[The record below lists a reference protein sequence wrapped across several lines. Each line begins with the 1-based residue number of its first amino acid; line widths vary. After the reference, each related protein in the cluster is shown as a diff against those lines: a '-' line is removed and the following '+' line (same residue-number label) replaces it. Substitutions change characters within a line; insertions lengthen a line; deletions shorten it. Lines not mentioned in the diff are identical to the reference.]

1 MFLASE
7 TVIDLEFVQANSKC
21 YLKTSIILIPG
32 EQSILSVPGTVK
44 REASHVPVC
53 ALELYNCSGR
63 HPLSLRKYINIF
75 LKLVI
80 DTLKINGKRV
90 RVF

>member
-1 MFLASE
+1 MYFNLFAIFDKFMFPC
-7 TVIDLEFVQANSKC
+7 VIDLEFVQANSKC

-32 EQSILSVPGTVK
+32 EQSILAVPGTVK

-63 HPLSLRKYINIF
+63 HPLS
-75 LKLVI
+75 
-80 DTLKINGKRV
+80 
-90 RVF
+90 